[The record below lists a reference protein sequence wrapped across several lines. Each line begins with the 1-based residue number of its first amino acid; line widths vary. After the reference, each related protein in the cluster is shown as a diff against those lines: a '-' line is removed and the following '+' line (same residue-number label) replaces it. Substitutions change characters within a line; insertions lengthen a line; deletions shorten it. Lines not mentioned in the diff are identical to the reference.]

1 MKGVEKA
8 AIILIILMIA
18 TIIFSYLSNFFVV
31 QLYSTA
37 FLTSMNLQT
46 KIASGIYLFFT
57 MLVRIGV
64 AIWLFS
70 LARKQQAQP
79 WVWCLFGLCFGLIA
93 AVLFYLIRLYD
104 ALVSKPP
111 ENI

>member
-18 TIIFSYLSNFFVV
+18 TIIFSYFSNFFVV
-31 QLYSTA
+31 QLYGPEFFTP
-37 FLTSMNLQT
+37 MNLQT
-46 KIASGIYLFFT
+46 KIASGIILIFR
-57 MLVRIGV
+57 MLVHIGV

-93 AVLFYLIRLYD
+93 AVLFYLIRLYN

>member
-1 MKGVEKA
+1 MKGIEKA

-18 TIIFSYLSNFFVV
+18 TIIFSYLSNFIVV
-31 QLYSTA
+31 QLYISA
-37 FLTSMNLQT
+37 FFTSMNLQT